1 MSRVSDTTYG
11 VGLVGCGVI
20 APTHAEAIK
29 RLDNAKLVAVCDLN
43 EEAATACA
51 AEHGAEAYTDL
62 DEMLARD
69 DLHVCNIL
77 TPSGLHAK
85 LGVQCADA
93 GKHVICTKPIDITL
107 ENIDR
112 LIEAG
117 ERNNVKISATHQNRG
132 YPIYEKI
139 RDAIDEGRLG
149 RLLYGNAF
157 VPWFR
162 SDEYYSKGWQGTK
175 ALDGGGALINQ
186 SIHYIDLLIWFMGK
200 VERIFG
206 FAEALAHD
214 IETEDIGSA
223 VLKFEGGSHGI
234 IQGTTCTYNG
244 MPARIEIHGTKGNVV
259 VVGDD
264 LALWDVEG
272 DNYFEDATAGGK
284 GGAADPK
291 GGMQE
296 NAIVSHV
303 KQIGDVIASIEE
315 GREPKINGQE
325 ARRSVE
331 VILSIYKASETG
343 EPVTIADGS

>member
-1 MSRVSDTTYG
+1 MTYG
-11 VGLVGCGVI
+11 FGLVGCGVI

-43 EEAATACA
+43 EEAAQACA

-69 DLHVCNIL
+69 DLHICNIL
-77 TPSGLHAK
+77 TPSGLHAR

-117 ERNNVKISATHQNRG
+117 ERNDVKIAATHQNRG

-139 RDAIDEGRLG
+139 KSYIDEGKLG
-149 RLLYGNAF
+149 EMLYGNAF

-162 SDEYYSKGWQGTK
+162 SDEYYSDDWHGTK
-175 ALDGGGALINQ
+175 DLDGGGALINQ
-186 SIHYIDLLIWFMGK
+186 SIHYIDLLLWFMGRVK
-200 VERIFG
+200 KIYG
-206 FAEALAHD
+206 FADALAHD
-214 IETEDIGSA
+214 IETEDMGSA
-223 VLKFEGGSHGI
+223 VLKFEGGQHGM
-234 IQGTTCTYNG
+234 IQGSTCTYNG
-244 MPARIEIHGTKGNVV
+244 MPARIEVHGTKGNVL

-272 DNYFEDATAGGK
+272 EDRFEDATAGKK

-296 NAIVSHV
+296 NAVVSHV
-303 KQIGDVIASIEE
+303 KQIGDVIAAIEE
-315 GREPKINGQE
+315 GRAPEIDGYE
-325 ARRSVE
+325 ARRAVE
-331 VILSIYKASETG
+331 VILSIYKSSETG
-343 EPVTIADGS
+343 ESVELG

>member
-1 MSRVSDTTYG
+1 MSDKTYG
-11 VGLVGCGVI
+11 FGLVGCGVI
-20 APTHAEAIK
+20 APTHAEAIE
-29 RLDNAKLVAVCDLN
+29 RLDNAKLLAVCDLN
-43 EEAATACA
+43 EDAAKACA
-51 AEHGAEAYTDL
+51 TDFEAEPYTDL

-69 DLHVCNIL
+69 DIDICNIL

-117 ERNNVKISATHQNRG
+117 ERNNVNISATHQNRD
-132 YPIYEKI
+132 YPIYRKI
-139 RDAIDEGRLG
+139 KSYVDEGKLG
-149 RLLYGNAF
+149 ELLYGNAF

-162 SDEYYSKGWQGTK
+162 SDEYYAQGWQGTK

-186 SIHYIDLLIWFMGK
+186 SIHYIDLLIWFMGQ
-200 VERIFG
+200 VERVCG
-206 FAEALAHD
+206 FADALAHD

-223 VLKFEGGSHGI
+223 VLKFEGGQHGI

-272 DNYFEDATAGGK
+272 ENHYRDGNAGQK

-303 KQIGDVIASIEE
+303 KQIGDVIAAIEE
-315 GREPKINGQE
+315 GREPEIDGYE
-325 ARRSVE
+325 ARRAVE
-331 VILSIYKASETG
+331 VILAIYESSETG
-343 EPVTIADGS
+343 NPVTITSG